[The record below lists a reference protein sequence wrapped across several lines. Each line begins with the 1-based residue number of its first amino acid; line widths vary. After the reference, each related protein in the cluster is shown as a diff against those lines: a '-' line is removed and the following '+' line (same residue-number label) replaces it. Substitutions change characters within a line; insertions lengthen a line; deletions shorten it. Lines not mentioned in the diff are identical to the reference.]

1 MSNNGK
7 NTQNPF
13 YIRYNKKS
21 VIFEKSKIDFKS
33 TGCVPVSL
41 QPLPTLTDD
50 YFQLYMLSNK
60 RNTIVYVYNKSY
72 PVYFFNIRYNM
83 LRIEIEGGN
92 VSVYSLRFN

>member
-1 MSNNGK
+1 
-7 NTQNPF
+7 
-13 YIRYNKKS
+13 
-21 VIFEKSKIDFKS
+21 
-33 TGCVPVSL
+33 
-41 QPLPTLTDD
+41 
-50 YFQLYMLSNK
+50 MLSNK